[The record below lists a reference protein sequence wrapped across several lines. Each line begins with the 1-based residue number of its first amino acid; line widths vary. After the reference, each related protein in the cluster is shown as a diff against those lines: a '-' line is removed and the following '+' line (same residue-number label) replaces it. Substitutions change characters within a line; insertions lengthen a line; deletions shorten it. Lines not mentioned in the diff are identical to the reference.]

1 MISDEGGYGELMDR
15 ELREIVLASYSS
27 RSRVTRD
34 GEGTI
39 HLLWKSLG
47 LRMNQ
52 GEFMELAATMS
63 EAHRCPVR
71 CGELARGCHGQAFR
85 CPMGQVMLSH
95 DRITLWF
102 SPEEFEQCCT
112 LVDTARK
119 QLADAESLPALGKP
133 FTPPR
138 QSFLS
143 PN

>member
-95 DRITLWF
+95 DRLTLWF

-112 LVDTARK
+112 LVDMARK